1 MSDRNDDFGAFL
13 VGVIVGGM
21 AGAIAALLL
30 APQSGEETR
39 TMIKDKAIELRD
51 IAEETIE
58 ETVAKA
64 ETTARETVKQAE
76 STLKQA
82 KERAAEITKK
92 GQVLLEEQKEKIT
105 GKKPKEDKAS

>member
-13 VGVIVGGM
+13 AGVLFGGL

-39 TMIKDKAIELRD
+39 TLIKDKAIELRD
-51 IAEETIE
+51 MAGDTIE

-76 STLKQA
+76 ASLKQA

-92 GQVLLEEQKEKIT
+92 GQVMLEEQKEKVS
-105 GKKPKEDKAS
+105 GKKPKEDKA